1 MSGNNKNEAGLLSR
15 FLKSDREVIGLD
27 QSKKRRNNRNNE
39 NDPYNLGDISDF
51 LYDRFTVMS
60 ATECTG
66 LIPSEPQ
73 TKAERE
79 NYEDIYNIN

>member
-1 MSGNNKNEAGLLSR
+1 MEKNK
-15 FLKSDREVIGLD
+15 KH
-27 QSKKRRNNRNNE
+27 RNNRKSE

-66 LIPSEPQ
+66 LIPCEPQ

-79 NYEDIYNIN
+79 SYGEIYDIN

>member
-1 MSGNNKNEAGLLSR
+1 MTRQMSDDCNRNEPGVI
-15 FLKSDREVIGLD
+15 FLND
-27 QSKKRRNNRNNE
+27 SKKHRNHRKNE

-73 TKAERE
+73 SKAERE

>member
-1 MSGNNKNEAGLLSR
+1 MKKNK
-15 FLKSDREVIGLD
+15 KH
-27 QSKKRRNNRNNE
+27 RNNRKNE

>member
-1 MSGNNKNEAGLLSR
+1 MDQNKKHR
-15 FLKSDREVIGLD
+15 K
-27 QSKKRRNNRNNE
+27 NRKNE

-51 LYDRFTVMS
+51 LYDRFTVMY

>member
-66 LIPSEPQ
+66 LIPSLPQ